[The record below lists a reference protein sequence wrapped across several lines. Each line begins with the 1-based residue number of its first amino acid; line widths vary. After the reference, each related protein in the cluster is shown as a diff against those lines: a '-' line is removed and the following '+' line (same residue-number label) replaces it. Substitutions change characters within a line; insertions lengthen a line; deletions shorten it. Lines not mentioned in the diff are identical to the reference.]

1 MLNVCGLDA
10 GVGIA
15 FTRYELISN
24 NDAQHIV
31 GPQ

>member
-1 MLNVCGLDA
+1 MFNVCGLDS